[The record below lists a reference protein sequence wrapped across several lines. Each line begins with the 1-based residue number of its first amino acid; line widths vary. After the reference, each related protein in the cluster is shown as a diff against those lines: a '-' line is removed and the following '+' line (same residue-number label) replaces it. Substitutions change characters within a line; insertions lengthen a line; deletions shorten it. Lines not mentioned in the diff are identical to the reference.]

1 MLVLG
6 MEKADM
12 HRSGKKGR
20 GNSPGQGLGF
30 GRDGGLAGRGAKKVE

>member
-6 MEKADM
+6 MEKADTQG
-12 HRSGKKGR
+12 SGKKDR

-30 GRDGGLAGRGAKKVE
+30 GKKRGS

>member
-30 GRDGGLAGRGAKKVE
+30 GNKRGS